1 MKNYQKVRAKLE
13 QSLNVITASAA
24 GHRETVGFVHTNPY
38 PAFQFAS
45 NCYLNANKKCSATWL
60 K

>member
-38 PAFQFAS
+38 PAFKF
-45 NCYLNANKKCSATWL
+45 LRKVLL
-60 K
+60 KG